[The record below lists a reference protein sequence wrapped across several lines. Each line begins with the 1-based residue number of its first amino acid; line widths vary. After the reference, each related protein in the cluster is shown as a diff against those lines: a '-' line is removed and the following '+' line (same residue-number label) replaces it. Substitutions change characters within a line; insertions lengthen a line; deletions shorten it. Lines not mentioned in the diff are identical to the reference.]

1 MPEVKQ
7 SSYGPD
13 RRQSSDR
20 APGISPRPVQR
31 LRPGTYWR
39 QLPFLATAMLL
50 SLFWFL
56 SDAPLTSRQLT
67 VFAVAT
73 LICAV
78 ASIAILQAGQGSP
91 EPERSGAPDT
101 HRQPLPVTSQILAP
115 SGEGTPHPRLSVSV
129 VIPTYRGREYL
140 VPCLDAVASQT
151 RPADQ
156 VIVVDDASPDDTA
169 QWVRDTYPWVDVVA
183 LPTNRKFAGA
193 ANAGIRA
200 SAGDIVVLLNNDTEA
215 EPGWLAALVAPL
227 ETEPEVGFC
236 ASKLLLFDRRD
247 HLHAAGDG
255 YTIGGIPVNRGA
267 FTKDDG
273 RFDAEPWVFG
283 ACAAAS
289 AYRRELLAETGG
301 FDEWLVSYLE
311 DIDLSWRAQLL
322 GYRCRFVPEARVYHH
337 VSATGGQVRPSYW
350 CGRNF
355 LLVLARDM
363 PAPLLRRHWRAIAS
377 SQGRIVRDAVRHWRG
392 EAARARLRGVLAG
405 MWHLPGAIAQRRALH
420 TGSAIDIEALD
431 RLLDRA

>member
-1 MPEVKQ
+1 MPEIK
-7 SSYGPD
+7 P
-13 RRQSSDR
+13 
-20 APGISPRPVQR
+20 P
-31 LRPGTYWR
+31 RPGTNRSADIPARALPRPGAYWR
-39 QLPFLATAMLL
+39 QLPVLACAMLV

-56 SDAPLTSRQLT
+56 SDAPLTARQLT

-73 LICAV
+73 LVCAV
-78 ASIAILQAGQGSP
+78 ASIALLQAGQGSP
-91 EPERSGAPDT
+91 DQEPGTPVDNPDS
-101 HRQPLPVTSQILAP
+101 HLPVSSPFLSP
-115 SGEGTPHPRLSVSV
+115 PGEGFGHARLSVSV

-169 QWVRDTYPWVDVVA
+169 QWVRDTYPWVEVVA

-200 SAGDIVVLLNNDTEA
+200 CTGDIVVLLNNDTEA

-227 ETEPEVGFC
+227 ETDPEVGFC

-255 YTIGGIPVNRGA
+255 YTVGGVPVNRGA
-267 FTKDDG
+267 FSKDDG
-273 RFDAEPWVFG
+273 RFDDDPWVFG

-289 AYRRELLAETGG
+289 AYRRQLLAETGG

-311 DIDLSWRAQLL
+311 DIDLSWRAQLR

-355 LLVLARDM
+355 LVVLARDM
-363 PAPLLRRHWRAIAS
+363 PAPLLRRHWRAIIA
-377 SQGRIVRDAVRHWRG
+377 SQGRIVRDAARHWRG
-392 EAARARLRGVLAG
+392 DAARARLRGVLAG
-405 MWHLPGAIAQRRALH
+405 LWHLPGAIAQRRALH
-420 TGSAIDIEALD
+420 TGSRVDLEVLD

>member
-31 LRPGTYWR
+31 LRRGTYWR
-39 QLPFLATAMLL
+39 QLPFHATAMLL

-56 SDAPLTSRQLT
+56 SDAPLTTRQLT

-78 ASIAILQAGQGSP
+78 ASIAILQAGQGSL

-101 HRQPLPVTSQILAP
+101 HRQPLPVTSQVLAP
-115 SGEGTPHPRLSVSV
+115 SGEGTTHPRLSISV